1 MADSQQPDF
10 VYVPS
15 RGWFHPIKDFE
26 TIKWAY
32 EFLRRYSKGFRTR
45 CINQFLDKNE
55 EALEKLEAYELLGY
69 MRSQVTQKQREK
81 RMQSQAIT
89 AAKSEIWQAGFMERY
104 KRQEK
109 EKAFL
114 AKMKGDICLN

>member
-1 MADSQQPDF
+1 MDSQQPGY

-45 CINQFLDKNE
+45 CINDFLDENE
-55 EALEKLEAYELLGY
+55 AALEKAEAYELLAY
-69 MRSQVTQKQREK
+69 MRSQVTQKQRDK
-81 RMQSQAIT
+81 RKQGQAVA
-89 AAKSEIWQAGFMERY
+89 AAKAEIWEAYWKERFA
-104 KRQEK
+104 RAEK

-114 AKMKGDICLN
+114 TKMRGDICLN

>member
-1 MADSQQPDF
+1 MDSQQPDF

-45 CINQFLDKNE
+45 CINEFLDNYE
-55 EALEKLEAYELLGY
+55 DALEKLEAYELLEY

-81 RMQSQAIT
+81 RKQSQALT
-89 AAKSEIWQAGFMERY
+89 AAKDELYRARMRDEFA
-104 KRQEK
+104 KREK
-109 EKAFL
+109 EKNFL
-114 AKMKGDICLN
+114 AKMRGEVCLN

>member
-1 MADSQQPDF
+1 MDSQQPGH

-32 EFLRRYSKGFRTR
+32 EFLRRYKKGFRTR
-45 CINQFLDKNE
+45 CINDFLDENE
-55 EALEKLEAYELLGY
+55 ETLEKAEAYELLEY
-69 MRSQVTQKQREK
+69 MRSQVTQKQRDK
-81 RMQSQAIT
+81 RKQGQAV
-89 AAKSEIWQAGFMERY
+89 AAVKAELWEVGFKERWAHL
-104 KRQEK
+104 EK

-114 AKMKGDICLN
+114 AKMRGDVCLN

>member
-1 MADSQQPDF
+1 MDFQQPGF

-32 EFLRRYSKGFRTR
+32 DFLRRYSKGFRTR
-45 CINQFLDKNE
+45 CINEFLDKNE
-55 EALEKLEAYELLGY
+55 DDLERMEAYELLSY
-69 MRSQVTQKQREK
+69 MRSQVTEKQREK
-81 RMQSQAIT
+81 RKQSQVVT
-89 AAKSEIWQAGFMERY
+89 AAREAIWEAAFKERCAHI
-104 KRQEK
+104 EK

-114 AKMKGDICLN
+114 AKMRGDISLN

>member
-1 MADSQQPDF
+1 MDSQQAGF

-45 CINQFLDKNE
+45 CINEFLDENE
-55 EALEKLEAYELLGY
+55 DALEKAEAYELLDY
-69 MRSQVTQKQREK
+69 MRSQVTQKQRDK
-81 RMQSQAIT
+81 RKQSQAVT
-89 AAKSEIWQAGFMERY
+89 AARSELWEAAWKERHAQ
-104 KRQEK
+104 RER
-109 EKAFL
+109 ERAFL
-114 AKMKGDICLN
+114 AKMRGDICLN

>member
-1 MADSQQPDF
+1 MDSQQPGF

-32 EFLRRYSKGFRTR
+32 EFLRRYSKAFRTR
-45 CINQFLDKNE
+45 CINEFLDENE
-55 EALEKLEAYELLGY
+55 EALENTEAYELLGY

-81 RMQSQAIT
+81 RKQGQAVT
-89 AAKSEIWQAGFMERY
+89 AARNEIWLAAWKERAAI
-104 KRQEK
+104 REK
-109 EKAFL
+109 EQKFL
-114 AKMKGDICLN
+114 AKMRGDINLN

>member
-1 MADSQQPDF
+1 MDSQLPGF

-45 CINQFLDKNE
+45 CINEFLDKNE
-55 EALEKLEAYELLGY
+55 DALEKAEAYELLSY
-69 MRSQVTQKQREK
+69 MRSQVTQKQRDK
-81 RMQSQAIT
+81 RKQSQLIT
-89 AAKSEIWQAGFMERY
+89 EARSERLSTSSMLFLNGLMKLFMVWGRPS
-104 KRQEK
+104 
-109 EKAFL
+109 FTP
-114 AKMKGDICLN
+114 

>member
-1 MADSQQPDF
+1 MNAQQPDF

-45 CINQFLDKNE
+45 CINEFLDKNE
-55 EALEKLEAYELLGY
+55 EALEKLEAYELLQY
-69 MRSQVTQKQREK
+69 MRSQVTQKQRDK
-81 RMQSQAIT
+81 RKQSKAVSE
-89 AAKSEIWQAGFMERY
+89 AKEEIWKAAFKDRY
-104 KRQEK
+104 AQVKK
-109 EKAFL
+109 EEAFL
-114 AKMKGDICLN
+114 AEMRGDICLN

>member
-1 MADSQQPDF
+1 MDSQQPGY

-45 CINQFLDKNE
+45 CINDFLE
-55 EALEKLEAYELLGY
+55 EYEDALEKQEAYELLAY
-69 MRSQVTQKQREK
+69 MRSQVTEKQREK
-81 RMQSQAIT
+81 RKQSQAVT
-89 AAKSEIWQAGFMERY
+89 AAKSEIWEAGLMERLA
-104 KRQEK
+104 RREK

-114 AKMKGDICLN
+114 AKMRGDVCLN

>member
-1 MADSQQPDF
+1 MDSKLPDY

-45 CINQFLDKNE
+45 CINDFLEQNE
-55 EALEKLEAYELLGY
+55 EALEKLEAYELLDY
-69 MRSQVTQKQREK
+69 MRSQVTQKQRDK
-81 RMQSQAIT
+81 RKQSQAVT
-89 AAKSEIWQAGFMERY
+89 AVRAELRKSEMIERY
-104 KRQEK
+104 KKLEK
-109 EKAFL
+109 ERAFL
-114 AKMKGDICLN
+114 AKMRGDICLN

>member
-1 MADSQQPDF
+1 MDLQQSGF

-45 CINQFLDKNE
+45 CINEFLDKNE
-55 EALEKLEAYELLGY
+55 DALEKIEAYELLAY
-69 MRSQVTQKQREK
+69 MRSQVTQKQRDK
-81 RMQSQAIT
+81 RKQGQAV
-89 AAKSEIWQAGFMERY
+89 AAVKSKLFEAELKERFA
-104 KRQEK
+104 RMEK

-114 AKMKGDICLN
+114 AKMRGDICLN